1 MNSQILSLFKARCLK
16 VNKSSCLAYSK
27 AAKRCSSQVNQFRQ
41 FHSTI
46 IPRLDDPYK
55 TLGVDKSANASQIKK
70 AYYKLAKKFHPDV
83 NQEKGADEKFHSL
96 QEAYDILS
104 DPKKK
109 EQYDQFGPAAFSQG
123 AGGPG
128 AGGYG
133 GGHPYGGGNP
143 FAGFGGFGGFG
154 GGAQG
159 GGNPFEGINFED
171 LFGGFTGGGG
181 GGRRG
186 GGFQHYQGEDIE
198 ILKTIPFKESVFG
211 TRVKVNYSAVVQCD
225 TCHGSGLK
233 SGKKKST
240 CKVCNGTGAQM
251 HVLQGGF
258 HMSSTCKACN
268 GTGVQINH
276 EDECGGCHG
285 EGVKTQLKQTE
296 VRLPSGIKD
305 GSRIRVANAGDAP
318 HMTTSSGYKLSNG
331 DLIIRIRVQPDPN
344 FKRDGKDLEYKTEI
358 PMTTA
363 ALGGTIEVPTLDG
376 AKIKLRIPSGSQ
388 SGRTID
394 IPGKGVPV
402 SDMSSNRGSLKVIL
416 NVKTM
421 RPTNATQIA
430 LLEALADAFGDKTAK
445 RLDPDWKPF
454 EDSVRGSTSTG
465 TTDHDKDAS
474 NCEHPNNLK
483 RINNFLNNAFKKIL
497 GEKGEKDDGNDAA
510 GKDSKKN

>member
-27 AAKRCSSQVNQFRQ
+27 AARRCSSQVNQFRQ

-55 TLGVDKSANASQIKK
+55 TLGVDKSATASQIKK

-154 GGAQG
+154 GRAQGG

-211 TRVKVNYSAVVQCD
+211 TRVKVNYSAVVQC
-225 TCHGSGLK
+225 
-233 SGKKKST
+233 
-240 CKVCNGTGAQM
+240 
-251 HVLQGGF
+251 
-258 HMSSTCKACN
+258 
-268 GTGVQINH
+268 
-276 EDECGGCHG
+276 
-285 EGVKTQLKQTE
+285 
-296 VRLPSGIKD
+296 
-305 GSRIRVANAGDAP
+305 
-318 HMTTSSGYKLSNG
+318 
-331 DLIIRIRVQPDPN
+331 
-344 FKRDGKDLEYKTEI
+344 
-358 PMTTA
+358 
-363 ALGGTIEVPTLDG
+363 
-376 AKIKLRIPSGSQ
+376 
-388 SGRTID
+388 
-394 IPGKGVPV
+394 KGVPV

-430 LLEALADAFGDKTAK
+430 LLEAVADAFGDKTAK
-445 RLDPDWKPF
+445 RLDPEWKPF

-465 TTDHDKDAS
+465 TTDDDKDAS